1 MSVRLFDAD
10 AIEFL
15 KKFSDNTVDV
25 IITSPPYNLKNR
37 GGDFKMDTYHDKV
50 ENNEY
55 LNNQIDFLNECYR
68 VLKPRGAMF
77 YNHKNAYENGK
88 LKSPWE
94 QVLKSKFKVN
104 SEIIWNRLSCVDN
117 NRARF
122 SPISEKIFWLYKNE
136 TYKLKQ
142 AATNFKEI
150 WEIKRPTPAQN
161 LGHKATFPPALIDR
175 ILLSLDASFSF
186 STIID
191 PYCGTGTV
199 GQVAQYYNF
208 QEIYLNDI
216 NLDPLQIDEKYQQN
230 FERETLPV
238 IKKSYKER
246 NK

>member
-1 MSVRLFDAD
+1 MSIRLYDGD

-15 KKFSDNTVDV
+15 KKFVNDSVEV

-37 GGDFKMDTYHDKV
+37 GGDFKIDTYDDKV

-77 YNHKNAYENGK
+77 YNHKNVYENGQ

-122 SPISEKIFWLYKNE
+122 SPISEKIFWLYKKE

-161 LGHKATFPPALIDR
+161 LGHKATFPPGLIDR
-175 ILLSLDASFSF
+175 ILLSLDANFMDA
-186 STIID
+186 IIVD
-191 PYCGTGTV
+191 PYAGTGTV
-199 GQVAQYYNF
+199 AQVAKYYNF
-208 QEIYLNDI
+208 QHIYLNDLYL
-216 NLDPLQIDEKYQQN
+216 NPLQIDEKYKQH
-230 FERETLPV
+230 FERETLPI

>member
-1 MSVRLFDAD
+1 MLKLFNLD

-15 KKFSDNTVDV
+15 KKLWDDSIDI

-77 YNHKNAYENGK
+77 YNHKNAYEKGQ

-94 QVLKSKFKVN
+94 QILKSKFKVN

-122 SPISEKIFWLYKNE
+122 SPISEKVFWLYKKE
-136 TYKLKQ
+136 TFKLKQ

-175 ILLSLDASFSF
+175 ILLSLDYNFYDSI
-186 STIID
+186 IID
-191 PYCGTGTV
+191 PYAGTGTV
-199 GQVAQYYNF
+199 AQVAQYYNF
-208 QEIYLNDI
+208 KHIYLNDLNI
-216 NLDPLQIDEKYQQN
+216 NPKIINEKYEQD
-230 FERETLPV
+230 FTREKLPI

-246 NK
+246 HE